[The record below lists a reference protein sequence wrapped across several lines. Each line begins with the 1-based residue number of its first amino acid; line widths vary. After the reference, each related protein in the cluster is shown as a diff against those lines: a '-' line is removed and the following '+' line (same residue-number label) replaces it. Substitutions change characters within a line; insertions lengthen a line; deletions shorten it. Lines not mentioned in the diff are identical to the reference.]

1 MNRLMKLVT
10 DLDAA
15 LVTGTRADGTKF
27 KRLVDNH
34 PQWMQDVIHAAHG
47 DRMPNDQV
55 YRMIDR
61 IVSDLAEQD
70 EDSDIDTLRE
80 ALYEV
85 EPDVYTNDLTGWL
98 HDRADNIY
106 YLTEALEESE
116 FKDGFQ
122 LLTYAQSKFI
132 IEIGEALLE
141 ALNNEAESQGE
152 LEDQEIS

>member
-1 MNRLMKLVT
+1 MNRLMKLII
-10 DLDAA
+10 DLDNA
-15 LVTGTRADGTKF
+15 LVTDTRADGTKF

-55 YRMIDR
+55 YRMIAR
-61 IVSDLAEQD
+61 IVSNLAEQD

-80 ALYEV
+80 ALYDV
-85 EPDVYTNDLTGWL
+85 KPDAYTNDLTGWL
-98 HDRADNIY
+98 HDRTDNIH
-106 YLTEALEESE
+106 YLTEALEEFE
-116 FKDGFQ
+116 IIDGFQ
-122 LLTYAQSKFI
+122 LLTYAQSIFI
-132 IEIGEALLE
+132 LEIGEALLA